1 MKKYFLALGILC
13 SKLTFAAALIAVPDL
28 SYENG
33 VTNYGISNTD
43 VRGAL
48 IKSGKFK
55 IIHTPKNFDV
65 EAAINT
71 PEATTT
77 VESTPATKT
86 TNNNVKYV
94 LVGQVV
100 TADVH
105 DNYYAVPNTSNTSAT
120 RTLNISVNYK
130 LLNLKDKSIVSS
142 FNVNA
147 SGTQTAILRTNSSDK
162 LQTNQGRLVKEA
174 SQDLATQVVQEL
186 SQADISLGEYQQVK
200 FQHYDE

>member
-1 MKKYFLALGILC
+1 MKKYLLSIIVLC
-13 SKLTFAAALIAVPDL
+13 SKFAVAAALIAVPDL
-28 SYENG
+28 VYENG
-33 VTNYGISNTD
+33 VTNYGISNAD

-65 EAAINT
+65 EAALNA
-71 PEATTT
+71 PETTT
-77 VESTPATKT
+77 IESAPTTKPAI
-86 TNNNVKYV
+86 NNIKYI

-100 TADVH
+100 TAGVH
-105 DNYYAVPNTSNTSAT
+105 DNYYTLPNTSNTTGT
-120 RTLNISVNYK
+120 RTLTISVNYK
-130 LLNLKDKSIVSS
+130 LLNLKDQSVVSS
-142 FNVNA
+142 FNISA
-147 SGTQTAILRTNSSDK
+147 SGSQTAILRANSNDK
-162 LQTNQGRLVKEA
+162 FQTNQGRLVKEA

>member
-1 MKKYFLALGILC
+1 MKKYLLTIIALC
-13 SKLTFAAALIAVPDL
+13 SKFAVAAALIAVPDL
-28 SYENG
+28 VYENG
-33 VTNYGISNTD
+33 VTNYGISNAD

-65 EAAINT
+65 EAALNA
-71 PEATTT
+71 PETTT
-77 VESTPATKT
+77 IESTPTTKPAI
-86 TNNNVKYV
+86 NNIKYI

-100 TADVH
+100 TAGVH
-105 DNYYAVPNTSNTSAT
+105 DNYYTLPNTSNTTGT
-120 RTLNISVNYK
+120 RTLTISVNYK
-130 LLNLKDKSIVSS
+130 LLNLKDQSVVSS
-142 FNVNA
+142 FNISA
-147 SGTQTAILRTNSSDK
+147 SGSQTAILRANSNDK
-162 LQTNQGRLVKEA
+162 FQTNQGRLVKEA

>member
-1 MKKYFLALGILC
+1 MKKYLLTIIALC
-13 SKLTFAAALIAVPDL
+13 SKFAVAAALIAVPDL
-28 SYENG
+28 VYENG
-33 VTNYGISNTD
+33 VTNYGISNAD

-65 EAAINT
+65 EAALNAPESPTTESAPTTKPAIN
-71 PEATTT
+71 
-77 VESTPATKT
+77 
-86 TNNNVKYV
+86 NIKYI

-100 TADVH
+100 TAGVH
-105 DNYYAVPNTSNTSAT
+105 DNYYTLPNTSNTTGT
-120 RTLNISVNYK
+120 RTLTISVNYK
-130 LLNLKDKSIVSS
+130 LLNLKDQSVVSS
-142 FNVNA
+142 FNISA
-147 SGTQTAILRTNSSDK
+147 SGSQTAILRANSNDK
-162 LQTNQGRLVKEA
+162 FQTNQGRLVKEA

>member
-1 MKKYFLALGILC
+1 MKKYLLTIIALC
-13 SKLTFAAALIAVPDL
+13 SKFAVAAALIAVPDL
-28 SYENG
+28 VYENG
-33 VTNYGISNTD
+33 VTNYGISNAD

-65 EAAINT
+65 EAALNA
-71 PEATTT
+71 PETTT
-77 VESTPATKT
+77 TESTPTTKPAI
-86 TNNNVKYV
+86 NNIKYI

-100 TADVH
+100 TAGVH
-105 DNYYAVPNTSNTSAT
+105 DNYYTLPNTSNTTGT
-120 RTLNISVNYK
+120 RTLTISVNYK
-130 LLNLKDKSIVSS
+130 LLNLKDQSVVSS
-142 FNVNA
+142 FNISA
-147 SGTQTAILRTNSSDK
+147 SGSQTAILRANSNDK
-162 LQTNQGRLVKEA
+162 FQTNQGRLVKEA